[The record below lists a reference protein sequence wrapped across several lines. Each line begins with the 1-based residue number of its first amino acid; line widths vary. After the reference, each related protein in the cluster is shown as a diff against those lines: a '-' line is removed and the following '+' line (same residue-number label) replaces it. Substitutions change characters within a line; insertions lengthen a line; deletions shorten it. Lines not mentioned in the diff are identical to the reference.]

1 MNTTKPTSFRLSEQ
15 TKRQLEDLAAQYRTK
30 TVALTVAVDRLY
42 RDHERSTDD
51 LCVDPLDNPQIDDI
65 EAAVGLDGYWQRSP
79 WWEFAHHGT
88 YVDRQAT
95 QAEYSTE
102 MYWALRKRWPEARI
116 LLHEQDTLPGSEHA
130 LLVNGSA
137 DHDLAYYVESEI
149 DQVFARLGDLTVLRH
164 YSIEPCDLAAL
175 AALRDQVAEVTER
188 YGAEAEAALLRIDR
202 QPEPIEIL
210 CLLPDGRAGV
220 FDAGTEVWLDATSA
234 EDAARHYLGAG
245 IGG

>member
-137 DHDLAYYVESEI
+137 DHDLAYYVESEVAK
-149 DQVFARLGDLTVLRH
+149 VFGRLGELTVTHH
-164 YSIEPCDLAAL
+164 YSVEPCPATEL
-175 AALRDQVAEVTER
+175 AALRDQVDDILARGEV
-188 YGAEAEAALLRIDR
+188 EAARLYLEG
-202 QPEPIEIL
+202 QEKPVEIL
-210 CLLPDGRAGV
+210 YLPADGRAGL
-220 FDAGTEVWLDATSA
+220 FDCGTEVWLDATSA